1 MARKKQYSDPLLK
14 GVGLFLIVELLFIL
28 YQLSDF
34 FWNSFKKTRVV
45 KEIIRFYHSFK
56 TKTNHEVH

>member
-14 GVGLFLIVELLFIL
+14 GVSLFLLVELLFIL
-28 YQLSDF
+28 FQLSDF
-34 FWNSFKKTRVV
+34 IWESLKKTRVV
-45 KEIIRFYHSFK
+45 KEMVRFYQSFK